1 MTAST
6 YMDIWLEQQSGG
18 VSRQPLPWLVHGGHL
33 MGQFCNM
40 MKRHM
45 HDLESSIN
53 VQQKLLPE
61 QPYVMDGAEI
71 AVRYLPML
79 GVSGDYYDFLPLHE
93 NQAALAI
100 GDVCG
105 KGMRAAQL
113 MASMCA
119 ALRTQV
125 YAGMTTAD
133 ELLGYLN
140 RDMYRYTSRS
150 QFVTLLYGV
159 WNSSARTFT
168 YSNAGH
174 PPVLHYQAATGT
186 VDELDVRSIVLG
198 VCDEIDYPIESVS
211 LEAGDTLVLY
221 TDGIIETSD
230 ASGKV
235 FGIQRLSQ
243 VVEEY
248 GEDQSEVLAA
258 AILSA
263 ASQFGCQGWRDD
275 VTLVVIKS
283 VDA

>member
-33 MGQFCNM
+33 MGQFRNM

-71 AVRYLPML
+71 AVRYLPMM
-79 GVSGDYYDFLPLHE
+79 GVSGD
-93 NQAALAI
+93 
-100 GDVCG
+100 
-105 KGMRAAQL
+105 
-113 MASMCA
+113 AS
-119 ALRTQV
+119 
-125 YAGMTTAD
+125 D
-133 ELLGYLN
+133 
-140 RDMYRYTSRS
+140 
-150 QFVTLLYGV
+150 
-159 WNSSARTFT
+159 
-168 YSNAGH
+168 
-174 PPVLHYQAATGT
+174 
-186 VDELDVRSIVLG
+186 
-198 VCDEIDYPIESVS
+198 
-211 LEAGDTLVLY
+211 
-221 TDGIIETSD
+221 
-230 ASGKV
+230 KV

-263 ASQFGCQGWRDD
+263 ASRFSYQGWKDD
-275 VTLVVIKS
+275 VTLVVIKT
-283 VDA
+283 